1 MVTTHTKVS
10 LKQNFLIDRMQ
21 KKPGWNVKDMIMK
34 QTQQAYQPLQTQLDK
49 KLWEDLLNSH
59 CMEK

>member
-1 MVTTHTKVS
+1 M
-10 LKQNFLIDRMQ
+10 DRMR

-34 QTQQAYQPLQTQLDK
+34 QTQQASQPLQSQLDN